1 MKNNSK
7 TYIIATLVLII
18 GIFIGASLFSSESQN
33 KEHNHG
39 QLQESADTSAYT
51 CSMHPQI
58 RKDEPGNCPICGMD
72 LIPASSMEES
82 VDPDA
87 IKMSKTAR
95 QLAGVE
101 TLVVGNQTLNSG
113 LEFSGRLAINQDK
126 TQSVTANVKS
136 RIEKLYVNEDGEKVN
151 KGQVIAELYA
161 PDIQVLKEELD
172 LAKRQENQQLLKS
185 IKRKI
190 KNYELSI
197 NDIESIKNGSL
208 KLKSPST
215 GVVTN
220 LQVKQGDHLKADQ
233 NLMRITDLS
242 TLWAIVD
249 VYESDLEKIEIG
261 DELKIKMSNYKSTS
275 GKVTFISPIL
285 DDKSR
290 SAKARVVIDN
300 SDFELKPGVFI
311 NATLSVENKNAI
323 PPKSLM
329 IPKSAVLWTGKRSV
343 IYQQLE
349 NENGVFFKMKE
360 VEISR
365 SSSDLVEVVSG
376 LQLGDEIVKHGA
388 FSIDAEA
395 QLSGKPSM
403 MNQDDSI
410 SNTVHQHHDMAIQN
424 KNDTE
429 NVAEEKTDDID
440 KMKELIG
447 EYQLLKNKLVSDDFM
462 ASKKHYKQVNTLI
475 SKVSSQHF
483 QNIKKL
489 NSIDELREE
498 FKFLSDE
505 MIRLLEKFNPMDK
518 TIYIQLCP
526 MADNGDGARWLSF
539 SNQIRNPYYGA
550 SMLKCGSVTD
560 SIN

>member
-39 QLQESADTSAYT
+39 QLQESADTTAYT

-58 RKDEPGNCPICGMD
+58 RKDEPGDCPICGMD

-151 KGQVIAELYA
+151 KGQVIVELYA

-172 LAKRQENQQLLKS
+172 LAKRQENQELLKS

-275 GKVTFISPIL
+275 GRVTFISPIL

-376 LQLGDEIVKHGA
+376 LQSGDEIVKYGA

>member
-39 QLQESADTSAYT
+39 QLQESADTTAYT

-58 RKDEPGNCPICGMD
+58 RKDEPGDCPICGMD

-151 KGQVIAELYA
+151 KGQVIVELYA

-311 NATLSVENKNAI
+311 NATLSVENKNAT

>member
-72 LIPASSMEES
+72 LIPASYMEES